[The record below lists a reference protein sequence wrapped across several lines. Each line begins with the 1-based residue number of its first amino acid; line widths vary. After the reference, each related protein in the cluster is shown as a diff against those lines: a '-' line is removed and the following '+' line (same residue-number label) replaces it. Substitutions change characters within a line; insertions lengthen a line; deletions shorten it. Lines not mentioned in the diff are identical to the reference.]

1 MRQSVRRWLFSAGAV
16 AAVGASACGQA
27 GTASAATLGSLTPAS
42 HDLAATTAAAA
53 ASKVVAVAATYVPPS
68 HDLYFGDKG
77 AAVKSVQKRLNQLGY
92 YAGPADGEY
101 GQDLAEAVWAFKEVQ
116 GLPMTAASNTII
128 TYKFRRDLIRPRAPK
143 VLVPKGG
150 ANRIEINQND
160 EVLVL
165 YRNNKPHLMIHVST
179 GGGYTYPCPGDPG
192 ATCGPAITPDGDFT
206 ALSFAPGWIQVPLG
220 TMYNPL
226 FFIGRAYA
234 IHGDIPVPWYPASH
248 GCIRIWMDV
257 ATWFHKDVH
266 VGGADPTHI
275 YVRGRAPYYL

>member
-16 AAVGASACGQA
+16 VAVGASACGQA
-27 GTASAATLGSLTPAS
+27 GTASAAGLGPLTPAG
-42 HDLAATTAAAA
+42 HEAAATT
-53 ASKVVAVAATYVPPS
+53 ASKVVATPAAYVPPS

-77 AAVKSVQKRLNQLGY
+77 AAVKSVQERLTQLGY

-128 TYKFRRDLIRPRAPK
+128 TYRFRRDLIRPRAPK
-143 VLVPKGG
+143 VLVPRGG

-192 ATCGPAITPDGDFT
+192 ATCGPAITPDGNFT

-220 TMYNPL
+220 TMYNPV
-226 FFIGRAYA
+226 FFIGGAYA
-234 IHGDIPVPWYPASH
+234 IHGDIPVPLYAASH
-248 GCIRIWMDV
+248 GCVRIPMGL
-257 ATWFHKDVH
+257 AGFFHKLI
-266 VGGADPTHI
+266 HI
-275 YVRGRAPYYL
+275 SQDHGTPIYIRGRT

>member
-1 MRQSVRRWLFSAGAV
+1 MRQTVRRWLFSAGAV

-27 GTASAATLGSLTPAS
+27 GTASAASLGPVTPAS
-42 HDLAATTAAAA
+42 HEVVATAAAAA
-53 ASKVVAVAATYVPPS
+53 ASKVATGPAAYVPPG
-68 HDLYFGDKG
+68 HDLYFGNTG

-92 YAGPADGEY
+92 YAGPADGKY

-116 GLPMTAASNTII
+116 GLPMTAGSNTII

-143 VLVPKGG
+143 VLVAKGG

-165 YRNNKPHLMIHVST
+165 YRNNKPHLIIHVST

-192 ATCGPAITPDGDFT
+192 ATCGPAITPDGNFT

-220 TMYNPL
+220 TMYNPV

-266 VGGADPTHI
+266 VGGAHPTHI
-275 YVRGRAPYYL
+275 YVRGTAPYYL